1 VTAATAAPV
10 PYGPTLERWLQR
22 LANEDR
28 SHRTLEA
35 YRADLDDTMIDVAA
49 AAGALAD
56 RAALA
61 ALGPVERAAAVR
73 DALAGFDLRQ
83 VTLDDLDGALAAF
96 RTRPDPRYTRNP
108 TEAPRARAANT
119 VARRAA
125 AIRSFF
131 AWCEDTGRLPDD
143 PARKLRSPRRPRRL
157 PRTMSDAA
165 AEQLFDGAATGSRWP
180 ERDAL
185 IVALGLACGLRLEE
199 IATLRLDNL
208 VGDPAAPDRILV
220 RGKGGKERS
229 LGVPALVADALAAYL
244 PTRRVRLDRLGLD
257 ARTLVVSTR
266 PRPLVDPA
274 GREIGRTVDASKETV
289 AYVVDRVLRG
299 LGVRQRGTRVHGLR
313 HTFAAIGLREGALNL
328 RELQEALGH
337 ASLSTTEIY
346 THVTDEAVAEGMRH
360 HPLGR
365 RRGTPTQ

>member
-1 VTAATAAPV
+1 MSPASPV
-10 PYGPTLERWLQR
+10 PYTATLARWLQR

-28 SHRTLEA
+28 SVRTLDA
-35 YRADLDDTMIDVAA
+35 YRADLDDTMTDVAIA
-49 AAGALAD
+49 VGHLPP
-56 RAALA
+56 REHLA
-61 ALGPVERAAAVR
+61 ALDPPERARTIA
-73 DALAGFDLRQ
+73 DALAGLDLHH

-108 TEAPRARAANT
+108 TEAPRERSPNT

-125 AIRSFF
+125 ALRSFF

-143 PARKLRSPRRPRRL
+143 PARKLRSPRRARRL

-165 AEQLFDGAATGSRWP
+165 AERMFDGAGEGSRWP

-199 IATLRLDNL
+199 IATLRLDGL
-208 VGDPAAPDRILV
+208 IGDPAAPERMVV

-229 LGVPALVADALAAYL
+229 LGVPGLVADALAVYL
-244 PTRRVRLDRLGLD
+244 PSRRARLERLGLE
-257 ARTLVVSTR
+257 ARTLVISTR
-266 PRPLVDPA
+266 PRPVFDPA
-274 GREIGRTVDASKETV
+274 GREIGRTVDASKDTV
-289 AYVVDRVLRG
+289 AYVVDRVLRR

-313 HTFAAIGLREGALNL
+313 HTFAAVGLREGALNL

-365 RRGTPTQ
+365 RREQH

>member
-1 VTAATAAPV
+1 MPATV

-28 SHRTLEA
+28 SHRTLAA
-35 YRADLDDTMIDVAA
+35 YRADLDDAMVDVAI
-49 AAGALAD
+49 GLGLLAE

-61 ALGPVERAAAVR
+61 GLARDERHATIR
-73 DALAGFDLRQ
+73 SALAELDLNQ

-96 RTRPDPRYTRNP
+96 RTRPDPRYTRHP
-108 TEAPRARAANT
+108 TEAPRERSPNT

-157 PRTMSDAA
+157 PRMLSDQA
-165 AEQLFDGAATGSRWP
+165 AERVFDSSGEGSRWP

-199 IATLRLDNL
+199 IATLRIDSL
-208 VGDPAAPDRILV
+208 VGDASAPERILV

-229 LGVPALVADALAAYL
+229 LGVPGLVTDALAAYL
-244 PTRRVRLDRLGLD
+244 PTRRSLLDRLGLD
-257 ARTLVVSTR
+257 ARTLIVSTR
-266 PRPLVDPA
+266 PRPVLDPA
-274 GREIGRTVDASKETV
+274 GREIGRTVDASNHTV
-289 AYVVDRVLRG
+289 AYVVDRVLRR

-313 HTFAAIGLREGALNL
+313 HTFAAVGLREGALNL

-365 RRGTPTQ
+365 RRT

>member
-1 VTAATAAPV
+1 MTDRTGSPAV
-10 PYGPTLERWLQR
+10 PYRPTLGRWLQR

-28 SHRTLEA
+28 SHRTLTA
-35 YRADLDDTMIDVAA
+35 YRDDLDDTMIDVAA
-49 AAGALAD
+49 ALGELPTRAGLAPLAPSERTATVD
-56 RAALA
+56 AALE
-61 ALGPVERAAAVR
+61 AL
-73 DALAGFDLRQ
+73 DLRR
-83 VTLDDLDGALAAF
+83 VTLDDLDGALATF

-108 TEAPRARAANT
+108 TEAPRQRSANT

-143 PARKLRSPRRPRRL
+143 PARKLHSPRRPRRL
-157 PRTMSDAA
+157 PRTLSDAA
-165 AEQLFDGAATGSRWP
+165 AEQVFDGAAAGSRWP

-199 IATLRLDNL
+199 IATLRIDSL
-208 VGDPAAPDRILV
+208 VGDPAAPERILV

-229 LGVPALVADALAAYL
+229 LGVPALVADGLAAYL
-244 PTRRVRLDRLGLD
+244 PTRRARLDRLGLE
-257 ARTLVVSTR
+257 ARTLIVSTR
-266 PRPLVDPA
+266 PRAVVDPA
-274 GREIGRTVDASKETV
+274 GREIGRTVDASKDTV
-289 AYVVDRVLRG
+289 AYVVDRVLRR

-313 HTFAAIGLREGALNL
+313 HTFAAVGLREGALNL

-365 RRGTPTQ
+365 RRPRT